1 MAEPAANRAVPAP
14 APANPSAESPP
25 EASSRLRRFATV
37 LANYARKHAPQRT
50 PRIEAAPEPPRV
62 KGSHAAALTLL
73 RIIPWV
79 LGGVFVFSFYWD
91 FPGQAITLF
100 GQTVSVEGLLRIL
113 SVSGFIGF
121 LTNWL
126 AISMLFH
133 PRQRRP
139 ILGQGLIPAQRER
152 VIFRLAK
159 AVSEELIS
167 PDLIKQ
173 KIEESGII
181 PRYRVM
187 MVEVARNVVEDAD
200 FRREVKALAADYA
213 RETLSSPELRQRIV
227 SFTVDKLETF
237 AGKGLAGVALRT
249 YRLLGEQDF
258 QRRIEEAVAALPEAV
273 DTLLDGFDRQL
284 DALPARIDAHS
295 EALERW
301 ATRAVLDFVESFDIY
316 SIVTENMRRYDEQQ
330 LENLLKNTSNE
341 QLNYIKYLG
350 GVLGA
355 VGGFVIWQPL
365 LALGVLGAIV
375 LGAWALD
382 ALLLRLGATK
392 KARLG

>member
-1 MAEPAANRAVPAP
+1 MAEVPAP
-14 APANPSAESPP
+14 SGETP
-25 EASSRLRRFATV
+25 SRLRVVASLIVR
-37 LANYARKHAPQRT
+37 YARKYAPARRPAAVHAM
-50 PRIEAAPEPPRV
+50 EPPRV
-62 KGSHAAALTLL
+62 KGSHAFALTVL
-73 RIIPWV
+73 RVIPWL
-79 LGGVFVFSFYWD
+79 LGGVFVFSFFWD
-91 FPGQAITLF
+91 FPGAALTLF
-100 GQTVSVEGLLRIL
+100 GQTYPLEGLLRIL
-113 SVSGFIGF
+113 SVSGYIGF

-126 AISMLFH
+126 AITMLFH

-139 ILGQGLIPAQRER
+139 LLGQGLIPAQRDR

-181 PRYRVM
+181 PRYREM
-187 MVEVARNVVEDAD
+187 MVEVAKNVVEDPD
-200 FRREVKALAADYA
+200 FRREVKVLAADYA
-213 RETLSSPELRQRIV
+213 RETLSSPQLRQRITE
-227 SFTVDKLETF
+227 FTIDKLETF

-258 QRRIEEAVAALPEAV
+258 QRRIEEGVAALPEAV
-273 DTLLDGFDRQL
+273 DTMLDGFDRQL

-316 SIVTENMRRYDEQQ
+316 AIVTENMRRYDEQQ

-355 VGGFVIWQPL
+355 IGGFVIWQPL
-365 LALGVLGAIV
+365 LALGVLGSITAGV
-375 LGAWALD
+375 WAVD
-382 ALLLRLGATK
+382 TALYARKTK
-392 KARLG
+392 SPAPYAETGDHRGVGET

>member
-1 MAEPAANRAVPAP
+1 MAEPLVPVQTGDAA
-14 APANPSAESPP
+14 EPP
-25 EASSRLRRFATV
+25 SRLRV
-37 LANYARKHAPQRT
+37 LAGLVARYARKHLPQR
-50 PRIEAAPEPPRV
+50 PRVAPPAAEPPRV
-62 KGSHAAALTLL
+62 KGSHAVALGVL
-73 RIIPWV
+73 RVIPWL
-79 LGGVFVFSFYWD
+79 LGAGFAVSFFWD
-91 FPGQAITLF
+91 FPGREIVLM
-100 GQTVSVEGLLRIL
+100 GQRVPLEGLLRIL
-113 SVSGFIGF
+113 MVSGYIGF

-126 AISMLFH
+126 AITMLFH
-133 PRQRRP
+133 PRHRRP

-167 PDLIKQ
+167 PDLIKR

-181 PRYRVM
+181 PRYRAM
-187 MVEVARNVVEDAD
+187 MVEVGRNVVEDPD

-213 RETLSSPELRQRIV
+213 RETLSAPELRQRIIA
-227 SFTVDKLETF
+227 FTIDKLESF
-237 AGKGLAGVALRT
+237 AGQGLAGVALRT
-249 YRLLGEQDF
+249 YRLLGENDF

-284 DALPARIDAHS
+284 DALPARLEMHS
-295 EALERW
+295 EALEVW

-316 SIVTENMRRYDEQQ
+316 AIVTENMRRYDEQQ

-355 VGGFVIWQPL
+355 IGGFVIWQPV
-365 LALGVLGAIV
+365 LALGVLGGIV
-375 LGAWALD
+375 ALAWGLD
-382 ALLLRLGATK
+382 AILYRQQHK
-392 KARLG
+392 KAA